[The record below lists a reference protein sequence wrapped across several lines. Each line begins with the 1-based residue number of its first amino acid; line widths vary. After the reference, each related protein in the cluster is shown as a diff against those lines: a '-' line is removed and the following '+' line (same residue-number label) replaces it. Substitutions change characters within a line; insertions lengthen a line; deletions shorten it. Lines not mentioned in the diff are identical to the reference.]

1 MIESNCR
8 NCQFYDNCAH
18 RRLCDNYSPIG
29 EEAEDEY
36 IERHIEKEREEFNAV
51 WRVYASEY
59 SA

>member
-8 NCQFYDNCAH
+8 NCQFYDNCTY

-29 EEAEDEY
+29 DEAEDEY
-36 IERHIEKEREEFNAV
+36 IERHIEKEREAFNAV

-59 SA
+59 SS